1 MEHTRLDVC
10 GSIMDILGLK
20 GIQYMIGVQISKVL
34 QRETFNLYRSFKLK
48 KIPFIRATTSQIDY
62 LIEVGAVPGSTHSI
76 TLVPIESGIPYVQE
90 VLNQQKTGRGLTGRK
105 PRRLLEG
112 NIKIREGDHDAEGTQ
127 ANVSPIRMLSTSSL
141 PASPSNAS
149 PSSPLFDQSPSP
161 MVLSP
166 VVLSPSLLTF
176 SSSSCPDLPIT
187 LRRKKS
193 TNLNNNTSPS
203 LSERTSP
210 CSSPQISTQR
220 SSPLLSLL
228 SVGLEIDK
236 ARIHRRKPAPWAIS
250 RSLKKQDLTNT
261 ANFMPLQFNVSVY
274 VC

>member
-1 MEHTRLDVC
+1 
-10 GSIMDILGLK
+10 
-20 GIQYMIGVQISKVL
+20 MIGVQISKVL

-48 KIPFIRATTSQIDY
+48 KIPFLRATTSQIDF

-112 NIKIREGDHDAEGTQ
+112 NLLKMREGEEDAEGTQ
-127 ANVSPIRMLSTSSL
+127 ANVSPIRMLSTSSA

-149 PSSPLFDQSPSP
+149 PSSPLFEHSSSP
-161 MVLSP
+161 MMISSPALLS
-166 VVLSPSLLTF
+166 F
-176 SSSSCPDLPIT
+176 ASSSCPDLPLV
-187 LRRKKS
+187 LRRRKS
-193 TNLNNNTSPS
+193 STGSPT

-210 CSSPQISTQR
+210 CSSPQLSSQR
-220 SSPLLSLL
+220 SSLLSLL

-236 ARIHRRKPAPWAIS
+236 ARTHRRKPAPWAIS
-250 RSLKKQDLTNT
+250 RSLKKQDLINNT
-261 ANFMPLQFNVSVY
+261 NFMPLQCSISVIVY
-274 VC
+274 